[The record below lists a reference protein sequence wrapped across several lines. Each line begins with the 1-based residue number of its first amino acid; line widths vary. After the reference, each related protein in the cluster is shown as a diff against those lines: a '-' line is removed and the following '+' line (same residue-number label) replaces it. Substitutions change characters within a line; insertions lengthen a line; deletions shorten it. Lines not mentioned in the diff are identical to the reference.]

1 MKKPMNRNKRDLL
14 SGPKAK
20 LVRTGKRI
28 KMYQVKD
35 QNMNNCKLWENLF
48 SLCVRVC
55 VKS

>member
-14 SGPKAK
+14 CGPKAK

-35 QNMNNCKLWENLF
+35 
-48 SLCVRVC
+48 
-55 VKS
+55 